1 MFQLKKGAKYVG
13 VDVGSKVQKYVVGG
27 QLLWL

>member
-13 VDVGSKVQKYVVGG
+13 VDVRFKVQKYVVGG